1 MQEENSV
8 SPVELN
14 TNDTINQI
22 FDKIIKYIFFNLS
35 KTSVISLI
43 NGMFSENFPL
53 DSDITYNQTENIDK
67 NLKKSMADIIITIH
81 TNGQKRRFHIE
92 GQINDDSTIV
102 IRVFEYGFQDALRH
116 QTEDGN
122 KIKLPFPK
130 PVIIFLEHTA
140 TTPDELVL
148 ELVFSEQEKFSFK
161 VPTIKF
167 LSYSVDDLHKKNM
180 TILLP
185 LYLLKIRREVE
196 NALKRE
202 NNWKPA
208 LKRCADKLKK
218 LIDKEILPAIAES
231 EKAGTVSHNDA
242 FELLRLLDCLYRHL
256 YGKVKLFKNEEVDS
270 MLADTLDLKYTAEL
284 AEFAAG
290 AAKARNALKLKYD
303 AELAE
308 AEAKTEIRLLER
320 HKEGRKEERM
330 DIARSMKEYGDSIEK
345 IAQIT
350 GFSIEKIEKL

>member
-1 MQEENSV
+1 M
-8 SPVELN
+8 
-14 TNDTINQI
+14 
-22 FDKIIKYIFFNLS
+22 
-35 KTSVISLI
+35 
-43 NGMFSENFPL
+43 
-53 DSDITYNQTENIDK
+53 
-67 NLKKSMADIIITIH
+67 
-81 TNGQKRRFHIE
+81 
-92 GQINDDSTIV
+92 
-102 IRVFEYGFQDALRH
+102 VFKDALRH

-148 ELVFSEQEKFSFK
+148 ELIFSEQEKFSFK

-167 LSYSVDDLHKKNM
+167 LSYSVNDLRKKNM

-196 NALKRE
+196 NALKRK
-202 NNWKPA
+202 NNWEPA

-284 AEFAAG
+284 AEV
-290 AAKARNALKLKYD
+290 AKAKNALKLKYD
-303 AELAE
+303 AEFAE
-308 AEAKTEIRLLER
+308 FEAKTEIRLLE
-320 HKEGRKEERM
+320 GRM
-330 DIARSMKEYGDSIEK
+330 NIARSMKEYGDSIEK

-350 GFSIEKIEKL
+350 GFSIEEIENL